1 LELKLENV
9 SAFVLAKGDSNF
21 PVLGFGRFHMKM
33 KLGSGLFFVEIF
45 QDSKS
50 TYFKLKIKRITVDV
64 VFYIVKVASHSIANK
79 TAKVKKP

>member
-33 KLGSGLFFVEIF
+33 KLWFFLVEIF